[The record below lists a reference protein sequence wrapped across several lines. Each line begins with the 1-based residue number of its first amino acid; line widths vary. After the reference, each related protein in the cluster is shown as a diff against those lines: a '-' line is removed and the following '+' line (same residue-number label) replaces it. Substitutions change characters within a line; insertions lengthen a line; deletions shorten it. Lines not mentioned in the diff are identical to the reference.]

1 MRKKIYL
8 IPGTMCNE
16 RLWSNLFPF
25 LTTLIGNDYELVHVK
40 IPKDMSF
47 YQISKFLN
55 DYFKEERVTII
66 GFSLGGYIATHFVT
80 TFPQRVA
87 KTFIIA
93 NSPCALYP
101 VEEKQRQE
109 IVEYVNRY
117 GYKGMSKTRAAQ
129 LLDMKIGD
137 ETHLN
142 HLLNLIIKM
151 DAELGE
157 AQFISQMQNTS
168 KRDDLFEPLAHSQV
182 QFVFYHSEQDLL
194 VNSTWLSELAQE
206 NANCVVI
213 RTLGCSH
220 MLPLEKP
227 KELATHIHQ
236 WLNTY

>member
-16 RLWSNLFPF
+16 RLWSNALPF
-25 LTTLIGNDYELVHVK
+25 LTDLIGNDYEFVHVK
-40 IPKDMSF
+40 IPKDMCFS
-47 YQISKFLN
+47 QISEFLN
-55 DYFKEERVTII
+55 GYFKEERVTII
-66 GFSLGGYIATHFVT
+66 GFSLGGYIATHFAT

-87 KTFIIA
+87 KIFIIA

-101 VEEKQRQE
+101 EEEKQRQE
-109 IVEYVNRY
+109 IVEFVNRY
-117 GYKGMSKTRAAQ
+117 GYKGMSKARAAQ
-129 LLDMKIGD
+129 LLDMKTGD

-142 HLLNLIIKM
+142 HSINLIVKM

-157 AQFISQMQNTS
+157 AQFKSQMQNTS

-194 VNSTWLSELAQE
+194 VNSTWLSELAQQ

-213 RTLGCSH
+213 RTSGSSH

-227 KELATHIHQ
+227 KELSGHIHE
-236 WLNTY
+236 WLNSY